1 MKKVFQLL
9 AVIAIGLFVQAYS
22 AQATEVTELGIDGA
36 LVSVGASGPGW
47 SFARP
52 GLLILTGATLDYINS
67 LSDSTVTGDL
77 EIRVMNGSN
86 NAVKRI
92 RLFGTGTLRIT
103 GDGTLTMSRSVPL
116 WYFLESGNGG
126 INITGVA
133 VDIVG
138 QDVSTPGF
146 SAVKTT
152 GILSVLQGA
161 SLSVA
166 TKNVSRE
173 VRNINVNG
181 VVFNTTGN
189 VTSTITFADTIGG
202 LDKLRSRA
210 LFAGDAGVFDYQ
222 FAGTGTYTFETVGG
236 QQAIGLKANNT
247 LTFAD
252 YVGVSVPTDGKV
264 ITINGVP
271 TVVDATDNPW
281 QTKVVFQGIYPI
293 TKGVMVNGDI
303 TISKTHAAYGDVISV
318 AVHPADNYEIESL
331 SYQSE
336 SGTTHE
342 LNPAQRSFRMNVRAP
357 ITVNA
362 TFKEAINYT
371 LTLNCGEGA
380 ATCDG
385 EIVEEGGKRS
395 FRINVVAEDGYVI
408 KNYTYNGDPD
418 TTWDG
423 ETSISLEQGITEH
436 TIINVDFDKLRT
448 VYFYYDYSYG
458 SCLADPEKS
467 TYRTGDKIDLQA
479 TTHPGFD
486 IASII
491 INGAAQPITDLKMWA
506 KTWYVNED
514 LHIYVQFQSEITDMA
529 ITSPPSKTTYTEGEQ
544 LDLFGMVVLL
554 TKSDGTTESV
564 AYGDFEALGIRTS
577 LAQGTALNTTHNV
590 VTIKHMESG
599 KTVTQPITV
608 IPEPIISAPIHR
620 FYSEQFRAHFYT
632 ISEQEKQHIQQT
644 YDPYTWNYEG
654 IAYNASQKQ
663 ATGMSPI
670 HRFYSLTN
678 KKHFYTIS
686 EEEKNK
692 LIAGLYPEAQFQYE
706 GIAWYANTN
715 HSSTTRPLH
724 RFYSTNSA
732 VHFYTTSEEEK
743 NYIIATYPPQVWS
756 YEGVAWYAL
765 Q

>member
-1 MKKVFQLL
+1 MK
-9 AVIAIGLFVQAYS
+9 
-22 AQATEVTELGIDGA
+22 T
-36 LVSVGASGPGW
+36 
-47 SFARP
+47 
-52 GLLILTGATLDYINS
+52 
-67 LSDSTVTGDL
+67 
-77 EIRVMNGSN
+77 
-86 NAVKRI
+86 
-92 RLFGTGTLRIT
+92 
-103 GDGTLTMSRSVPL
+103 
-116 WYFLESGNGG
+116 
-126 INITGVA
+126 
-133 VDIVG
+133 
-138 QDVSTPGF
+138 
-146 SAVKTT
+146 
-152 GILSVLQGA
+152 
-161 SLSVA
+161 
-166 TKNVSRE
+166 
-173 VRNINVNG
+173 
-181 VVFNTTGN
+181 
-189 VTSTITFADTIGG
+189 
-202 LDKLRSRA
+202 
-210 LFAGDAGVFDYQ
+210 
-222 FAGTGTYTFETVGG
+222 
-236 QQAIGLKANNT
+236 NNT

-252 YVGVSVPTDGKV
+252 HVGVSVPTDGKV
-264 ITINGVP
+264 ITIDGES

-318 AVHPADNYEIESL
+318 AVHQADNYEIESL